1 MRRIIRRI
9 SAVCGCN
16 QGAVKLRLAQ
26 IVLSGQR
33 QLRIQR
39 VDAVIGDVR
48 HKRMGGAVE
57 NIVTAIAE
65 QIRRCFRRAAARTFV
80 GQRLKHAADALL
92 VHPVTDA
99 VDIVFRQWAV
109 KK

>member
-1 MRRIIRRI
+1 M
-9 SAVCGCN
+9 CGCN
-16 QGAVKLRLAQ
+16 QGAVKLCLAQ
-26 IVLSGQR
+26 IVLRGQR

-39 VDAVIGDVR
+39 VDAVIGDVC

-57 NIVTAIAE
+57 NIVAAIAE
-65 QIRRCFRRAAARTFV
+65 QIRRCFRCVAARTFV

-99 VDIVFRQWAV
+99 VDIVFCQRAV